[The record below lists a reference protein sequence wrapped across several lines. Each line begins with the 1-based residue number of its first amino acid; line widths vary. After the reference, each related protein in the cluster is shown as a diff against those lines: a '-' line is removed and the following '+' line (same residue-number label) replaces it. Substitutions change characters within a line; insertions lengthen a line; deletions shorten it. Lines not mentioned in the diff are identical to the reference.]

1 MHESFSARVGSIPS
15 LYTLQT
21 WQLLRSLAAGVDLLS
36 LDGRR
41 AVRCIDGIDDI
52 DIVEDAARFVQ
63 VAQEVYKALGA
74 PSRSGQFGAFSS
86 ERTEW
91 MDHKDPVGHRAS
103 HSAPLFSSYWSSC
116 FRFVASRI
124 HHFFGCSPG
133 IDSMFVGLSIFLQL
147 FGSLDCWKVPSCTLV
162 TSTASTRLS
171 KQSQAWL
178 QQSGAEHRGISER
191 DLQRLGSCELNV
203 QSELVK
209 RTQGLNKMSV
219 YVMWTT

>member
-1 MHESFSARVGSIPS
+1 MSRFLPGLVVYLAYTPYRPGSCFD
-15 LYTLQT
+15 LA
-21 WQLLRSLAAGVDLLS
+21 AAGVDLLS

-52 DIVEDAARFVQ
+52 DIVEDAERFVQ
-63 VAQEVYKALGA
+63 VAQEVYKALETL
-74 PSRSGQFGAFSS
+74 SRSGAFSS

-103 HSAPLFSSYWSSC
+103 HSAPLFFSSYWSSC
-116 FRFVASRI
+116 FRFVASRV
-124 HHFFGCSPG
+124 HHFFGCSLG
-133 IDSMFVGLSIFLQL
+133 IDSMFVGLSMFLQL
-147 FGSLDCWKVPSCTLV
+147 YGSLDCWKVTSCTLV

>member
-1 MHESFSARVGSIPS
+1 MHESFSARVGSKPS

-52 DIVEDAARFVQ
+52 DIVEDTESFVQ

-74 PSRSGQFGAFSS
+74 RSRSGQFRAFSS

-124 HHFFGCSPG
+124 HHFFGYSPG
-133 IDSMFVGLSIFLQL
+133 IDSFVGLSMFLQL
-147 FGSLDCWKVPSCTLV
+147 YGSLDCWKVPSCTLV
-162 TSTASTRLS
+162 TSTASRLS

-209 RTQGLNKMSV
+209 RTQGLNQMSV
-219 YVMWTT
+219 YVMWTS

>member
-103 HSAPLFSSYWSSC
+103 HSAPLF
-116 FRFVASRI
+116 
-124 HHFFGCSPG
+124 FF
-133 IDSMFVGLSIFLQL
+133 ILLEQL
-147 FGSLDCWKVPSCTLV
+147 FPVCCIQDPPLF
-162 TSTASTRLS
+162 
-171 KQSQAWL
+171 
-178 QQSGAEHRGISER
+178 
-191 DLQRLGSCELNV
+191 
-203 QSELVK
+203 
-209 RTQGLNKMSV
+209 GLF
-219 YVMWTT
+219 TGH

>member
-21 WQLLRSLAAGVDLLS
+21 WQLLHSLAAAGVDLLS

-41 AVRCIDGIDDI
+41 TVRCIDGI
-52 DIVEDAARFVQ
+52 DIVEDAARFVR

-103 HSAPLFSSYWSSC
+103 HSAPLFFSSYWSSC
-116 FRFVASRI
+116 FRFASRI

-133 IDSMFVGLSIFLQL
+133 IDSMFVGFSMFLQL
-147 FGSLDCWKVPSCTLV
+147 YGSLDCWKVPSCTLV

-209 RTQGLNKMSV
+209 RTQG
-219 YVMWTT
+219 YVCLCNVDHLIA

>member
-1 MHESFSARVGSIPS
+1 MHESFSARVGSKPS

-52 DIVEDAARFVQ
+52 DIVEDAQRFVQ

-133 IDSMFVGLSIFLQL
+133 IDSIMSLSVCLCFSSSMGPLIVGR
-147 FGSLDCWKVPSCTLV
+147 C
-162 TSTASTRLS
+162 
-171 KQSQAWL
+171 QAARW
-178 QQSGAEHRGISER
+178 
-191 DLQRLGSCELNV
+191 
-203 QSELVK
+203 
-209 RTQGLNKMSV
+209 
-219 YVMWTT
+219 

>member
-1 MHESFSARVGSIPS
+1 M
-15 LYTLQT
+15 
-21 WQLLRSLAAGVDLLS
+21 
-36 LDGRR
+36 
-41 AVRCIDGIDDI
+41 RCIDGIDDI
-52 DIVEDAARFVQ
+52 DIVEDAARFVR

-74 PSRSGQFGAFSS
+74 PSRSGQFGACSS

-133 IDSMFVGLSIFLQL
+133 IDSMFVGLSMFLQL
-147 FGSLDCWKVPSCTLV
+147 YGSLDCWKVPSCTLV

-209 RTQGLNKMSV
+209 RTQGLNKMFV

>member
-1 MHESFSARVGSIPS
+1 MHESFSARVGSKPS

-52 DIVEDAARFVQ
+52 DIVEDTESFVQ

-74 PSRSGQFGAFSS
+74 RSRSGQFRAFSS

-116 FRFVASRI
+116 FRFVASPGSTTFSVI
-124 HHFFGCSPG
+124 HRALIPLSVCLCFSS
-133 IDSMFVGLSIFLQL
+133 SMGPLIVGR
-147 FGSLDCWKVPSCTLV
+147 C
-162 TSTASTRLS
+162 
-171 KQSQAWL
+171 QAARW
-178 QQSGAEHRGISER
+178 
-191 DLQRLGSCELNV
+191 
-203 QSELVK
+203 
-209 RTQGLNKMSV
+209 
-219 YVMWTT
+219 